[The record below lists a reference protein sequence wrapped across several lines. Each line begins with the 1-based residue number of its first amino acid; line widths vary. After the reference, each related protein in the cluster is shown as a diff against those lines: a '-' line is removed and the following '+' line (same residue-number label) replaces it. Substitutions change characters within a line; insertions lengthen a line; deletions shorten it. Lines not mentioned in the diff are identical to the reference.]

1 MTALILFLA
10 KAVTISLS
18 GVMAPGPV
26 TAATI
31 AAGTRSRHAGGL
43 IAVGHGI
50 VELPL
55 VLCIW
60 AGMGRLFLQSETV
73 KMVIGFVGGAFLLF
87 MGIQMLRSVGKNNEK
102 VIQHTSQNP
111 LWTGIIL
118 SAGNPFFLL
127 WWPTV
132 GLVLIKDVQEF
143 GGLAFALFITTHWL
157 CDLVWLEA
165 LSWTSFKGAKLL
177 GGRTQYVVL
186 LVCSLTLVSFGLFFI
201 YNAIPKT
208 VVV

>member
-1 MTALILFLA
+1 MTALILFLIT
-10 KAVTISLS
+10 AVTISLS
-18 GVMAPGPV
+18 GVMAPGPI

-43 IAVGHGI
+43 IAVGHGV

-60 AGMGRLFLQSETV
+60 AGVGGLFLQSETTKV
-73 KMVIGFVGGAFLLF
+73 VIGIVGGAFLLF
-87 MGIQMLRSVGKNNEK
+87 MGIQMLRSVGRKNDK
-102 VIQHTSQNP
+102 VIQYAGKSP

-118 SAGNPFFLL
+118 TAGNPFFLL

-143 GGLAFALFITTHWL
+143 GRLAFALFITVHWL

-177 GGRTQYVVL
+177 GGRTQYAVL
-186 LVCSLTLVSFGLFFI
+186 LVCSLTLLGFGVFFI
-201 YNAIPKT
+201 YNAVSI
-208 VVV
+208 

>member
-1 MTALILFLA
+1 MTALILFLIT
-10 KAVTISLS
+10 AVTISLS
-18 GVMAPGPV
+18 GVMAPGPI

-43 IAVGHGI
+43 IAVGHGV

-60 AGMGRLFLQSETV
+60 AGVGGLFLQSETT
-73 KMVIGFVGGAFLLF
+73 KMLIGIVGGAFLLF
-87 MGIQMLRSVGKNNEK
+87 MGIQMLRSVGRKNDK
-102 VIQHTSQNP
+102 VIQYAGKSP

-118 SAGNPFFLL
+118 TAGNPFFLL

-143 GGLAFALFITTHWL
+143 GRLAFALFITVHWL

-177 GGRTQYVVL
+177 GGRTQYAVL
-186 LVCSLTLVSFGLFFI
+186 LVCSLTLLGFGVFFI
-201 YNAIPKT
+201 YNAVSI
-208 VVV
+208 

>member
-1 MTALILFLA
+1 MTALILFLT
-10 KAVTISLS
+10 KAVAISLS

-60 AGMGRLFLQSETV
+60 AGVGRSFLQSEKV
-73 KMVIGFVGGAFLLF
+73 KMVIGLLGGAFLLF
-87 MGIQMLRSVGKNNEK
+87 MAIQMLRSIGKKNDK
-102 VIQHTSQNP
+102 VIQYTSKNP

-127 WWPTV
+127 WWPTA
-132 GLVLIKDVQEF
+132 GLVLIKDAQEI
-143 GGLAFALFITTHWL
+143 GGLAFTLFITVHWL
-157 CDLVWLEA
+157 CDLFWLEA
-165 LSWTSFKGAKLL
+165 LSWTGFKGAKLL
-177 GGRTQYVVL
+177 GGRTQHVVL
-186 LVCSLTLVSFGLFFI
+186 LVCSLTLLGFGVVFI
-201 YNAIPKT
+201 YKAFSI
-208 VVV
+208 